1 MMRKKRRN
9 ARNSRTGRP
18 GRLPAQRSRVNRKII
33 PAFIVLLLFSAASA
47 AVWFLIVFAGPFFS
61 MPRIPVE
68 SVRIEGR
75 GTLDSSDIL
84 RIAGITKN
92 TNIMEL
98 DLPRIRKDLIAREP
112 YIENARI
119 IRNPASGVLDI
130 TITLRR
136 PAALVN
142 ADGLLLGVDGS
153 GFVIGDIEKIDF
165 KDLPVITG
173 LGVGRTAPGETL
185 KGERINAALR
195 ILELSRASGLDS
207 LAPLSEIN
215 VSDLRHILVYAGDD
229 GMQIRLSEPG
239 LEDKIKEAAVI
250 VGYLEQKGEKAEYID
265 LRFRR
270 TVVKHGPGNN

>member
-1 MMRKKRRN
+1 MRKKKRTSRMSRK
-9 ARNSRTGRP
+9 ARN
-18 GRLPAQRSRVNRKII
+18 GRLPARRTRVNKKII

-47 AVWFLIVFAGPFFS
+47 GIWFLIVLAGPFFR
-61 MPRIPVE
+61 MPRVPVDT
-68 SVRIEGR
+68 VRIEGR

-84 RIAGITKN
+84 RIAGITRN

-98 DLPRIRKDLIAREP
+98 DLPRIRKALIDQEP

-119 IRNPASGVLDI
+119 IRNPASGALDI
-130 TITLRR
+130 TITLRK
-136 PAALVN
+136 PAAFVN

-173 LGVGRTAPGETL
+173 LGVGRPAPGERL
-185 KGERINAALR
+185 SGEKISAALR
-195 ILELSRASGLDS
+195 ILELSRTSGLDS

-215 VSDLRHILVYAGDD
+215 MSNPRHILVYAGDD
-229 GMQIRLSEPG
+229 GMQIRLSEPE
-239 LEDKIKEAAVI
+239 LEDKIREAAVI
-250 VGYLEQKGEKAEYID
+250 VGYLEQKGEIAEYID

-270 TVVKHGPGNN
+270 TIVKPGAGNN